1 MIFKIIFMGICVCIL
16 SVILKQYQP
25 SFVIILELA
34 FAVIV
39 ILIIYDEASQSIK
52 SILEIFNS
60 DGTSEKIFS
69 CLLKG
74 ALVCIATKLACD
86 VSKENGNLLIA
97 DIIEISG
104 RIMLLIISFPFIE
117 SIINTA
123 LSFAS

>member
-1 MIFKIIFMGICVCIL
+1 MGICVCIL
-16 SVILKQYQP
+16 SVVLKQFQNP
-25 SFVIILELA
+25 FVIILELT
-34 FAVIV
+34 FAVTVIV
-39 ILIIYDEASQSIK
+39 MISDEASQSIK
-52 SILEIFNS
+52 NIFEIFNS

-86 VSKENGNLLIA
+86 VSKENGNLLVA

-104 RIMLLIISFPFIE
+104 RIMLLIISFPFVE
-117 SIINTA
+117 SIIKTA